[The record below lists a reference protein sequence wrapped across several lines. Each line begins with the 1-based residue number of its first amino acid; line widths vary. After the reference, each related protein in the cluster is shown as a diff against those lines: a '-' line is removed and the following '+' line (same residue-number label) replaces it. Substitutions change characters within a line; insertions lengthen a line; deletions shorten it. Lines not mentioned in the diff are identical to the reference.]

1 MDKNRII
8 SFFVLIACLTCSYS
22 FSQQQKEGIKPG
34 QYRAIHLTVK
44 DGLSGYGLYVMFK
57 DSKGFLWIGGTS
69 NVGELHRFDGV
80 VFKKYVP
87 DAGESGEIN
96 SGYIQSFEEDS
107 LHNIW
112 IGTGKGISRYDIK
125 ADTFT
130 NFLPLIDTGSA
141 SRTIVP
147 FWATKDEVFCVEPE
161 AWITIFN
168 IHTLARK
175 KLIQLSKKDDPGIL
189 WNTNKSFFDSGSN
202 SIWVLRNYEQQRG
215 GLEQIFLDG
224 KIKYYSWPCY
234 RKNVTHPRHDA
245 EDMVYDPKRN
255 SVWINSGDGLLE
267 FSLNDKRFRPVDALK
282 ELINFKNYD
291 RGVGID
297 IDPNGR
303 VWFASYPN
311 YIFIYDPD
319 TEEVRK
325 PLADTSLQKLAA
337 EYNAHL
343 YCDKDG
349 IVWTSNFMFNGVY
362 ELLPYN
368 PPVKR
373 YAPDSKLP
381 GSLSNK
387 NIASIVPG
395 PKGKMWIGTLDGL
408 NIFDPVSERF
418 EVLREKDLPG
428 IRGKLIRPLV
438 IDTIHQKAW
447 LEAGNIDGIGQIMAD
462 IYEMNLATRECRPI
476 IFRDGSIQFGKLTI
490 GNYRLVKAY
499 KNGLLICDGE
509 HGLFEVKENS
519 LYADLVFPFNKYTG
533 ITNMILD
540 EDRFLFLRGEGIVAD
555 HNFSFENMH
564 GKWIKIPH
572 LLDTLKW
579 FNIFYD
585 KKDQSQ
591 WISFNSGLV
600 HYDHRFR
607 KIRSYTENDAYAASD
622 ASGFNMLFDN
632 SGYIWFDN
640 YLNQICRLDTASG
653 IINVLTEADGYKEQ
667 AYGSGSSAA
676 KDARGN
682 LYFGDGRYNDLTIG
696 LDRIY
701 PERYSSVATV
711 YLRSL
716 DINQKPFLLSAGVN
730 NLENLSLKYDQNNIN
745 IETGIIDYY
754 AKGKGHIRYKL
765 EENGK
770 DANWQYSPAYYTIRY
785 LGLQPGKY
793 KLILQASDMGNEYNG
808 LRKIITI
815 IISPPF
821 WQTTWFRI
829 LAILFV
835 LALLYGSIYYRSRHL
850 KERNL
855 VLEQKVMQ
863 RTNELNTS
871 LAELKTTQGQLIQSE
886 KMASLGELTSGIA
899 HEIKNPLNFI
909 NNFSELNLDL
919 ISEIENQPNKD
930 PEESQLLK
938 TLKKNSEKIN
948 HHGKRVDDIVK
959 SMLQHSRV
967 GNLIKE
973 PVNIN
978 VLCEESLKLAWHGF
992 KAKEKT
998 FQASFETHFDPHLPQ
1013 IMAIPQD
1020 LGRVLLNLIN
1030 NSFYAVHEK
1039 KRKMQVVSPGG
1050 SEIESSY
1057 KPMVTVST
1065 ERSDKKIMIIVTDNG
1080 TGIPQKIV
1088 SKIFQPFFTTK
1099 PTGEGTGLGLSMSY
1113 DIITKSHGGELHVK
1127 SVEAHPDD
1135 PVGRGNGTVFEI
1147 ILPVQ

>member
-1 MDKNRII
+1 MCRKIAI
-8 SFFVLIACLTCSYS
+8 HVFVLIACATGDHC
-22 FSQQQKEGIKPG
+22 FAQQNKPD

-44 DGLSGYGLYVMFK
+44 DGLSGYGMYTMYK
-57 DSKGFLWIGGTS
+57 DSKGFLWIGSTS

-130 NFLPLIDTGSA
+130 NFLPLIDTGS
-141 SRTIVP
+141 SSPTIVP
-147 FWATKDEVFCVEPE
+147 FWATKDEVFCMEPG
-161 AWITIFN
+161 ALITIFN

-175 KLIQLSKKDDPGIL
+175 KLVQLSKKDDPGIL
-189 WNTNKSFFDSGSN
+189 SNLNKSFFDAGSN
-202 SIWVLRNYEQQRG
+202 SIWMLRNYEQQRA

-234 RKNVTHPRHDA
+234 RKNVNHPRHDA
-245 EDMVYDPKRN
+245 EDMVYAPKRN
-255 SVWINSGDGLLE
+255 SIWINSGDGLLE
-267 FSLNDKRFRPVDALK
+267 FSLNDKQFRPVDALK
-282 ELINFKNYD
+282 KLINFKNYD

-311 YIFIYDPD
+311 NILIYDPE
-319 TEEVRK
+319 TEELQK
-325 PLADTSLQKLAA
+325 PLSDTSLQKRAG
-337 EYNAHL
+337 EYNVRL
-343 YCDKDG
+343 YCDRDG

-373 YAPDSKLP
+373 YAPDPKLP

-387 NIASIVPG
+387 NIVTIVPG
-395 PKGKMWIGTLDGL
+395 PAGKMWMGTLDGL

-428 IRGKLIRPLV
+428 IRGKLILPLV

-447 LEAGNIDGIGQIMAD
+447 LEAGSIAQTGQLVGD
-462 IYEMNLATRECRPI
+462 IYEMNLETRECRPI
-476 IFRDGSIQFGKLTI
+476 IFRDGSRQFGKIAI

-499 KNGLLICDGE
+499 KNGLLICYEQYGHE
-509 HGLFEVKENS
+509 HGHGLFEVKENS

-555 HNFSFENMH
+555 RNFSFENLH

-591 WISFNSGLV
+591 WISFNYGLV
-600 HYDHRFR
+600 HYDKGFH
-607 KIRSYTENDAYAASD
+607 KIRSYTENDVYAASD
-622 ASGFNMLFDN
+622 PSAFNMQFDN
-632 SGYIWFDN
+632 AGYMWFDN

-653 IINVLTEADGYKEQ
+653 IINVLTETDGYKEQ

-682 LYFGDGRYNDLTIG
+682 LYFGDAGYNDLTIG

-701 PERYSSVATV
+701 PDRYSSLATV

-770 DANWQYSPAYYTIRY
+770 DANWQYSPAYFTIRY

-793 KLILQASDMGNEYNG
+793 KLTLQASNVGNEFNSPM
-808 LRKIITI
+808 KILLIN
-815 IISPPF
+815 ISPAF
-821 WQTTWFRI
+821 WNTWWCRTIAAFFILGVFYLVIRYRTQKRFR
-829 LAILFV
+829 LRL
-835 LALLYGSIYYRSRHL
+835 
-850 KERNL
+850 ER
-855 VLEQKVMQ
+855 LEKDREV
-863 RTNELNTS
+863 
-871 LAELKTTQGQLIQSE
+871 AELRQQKTEMEMQALRAQMNPHFIFNSLNSINRFILQNNRAQASE
-886 KMASLGELTSGIA
+886 YLTKFSKLVRMILQNSQASLISLEAELEALGLYLEMEALRFNYHFDYKITTSKDLDI
-899 HEIKNPLNFI
+899 EVLQVPPLI
-909 NNFSELNLDL
+909 LQPYV
-919 ISEIENQPNKD
+919 ENA
-930 PEESQLLK
+930 
-938 TLKKNSEKIN
+938 I
-948 HHGKRVDDIVK
+948 
-959 SMLQHSRV
+959 
-967 GNLIKE
+967 
-973 PVNIN
+973 
-978 VLCEESLKLAWHGF
+978 WHGLMHKEEKGHLNIEVVEKEDQLYF
-992 KAKEKT
+992 SVSDNGIGRAKAKELASKT
-998 FQASFETHFDPHLPQ
+998 ATKHKSMGLRITASR
-1013 IMAIPQD
+1013 IAILQKNGSQESPVTIYD
-1020 LGRVLLNLIN
+1020 RVNEDDTAAGTEVIIKMPLI
-1030 NSFYAVHEK
+1030 
-1039 KRKMQVVSPGG
+1039 
-1050 SEIESSY
+1050 
-1057 KPMVTVST
+1057 
-1065 ERSDKKIMIIVTDNG
+1065 
-1080 TGIPQKIV
+1080 
-1088 SKIFQPFFTTK
+1088 
-1099 PTGEGTGLGLSMSY
+1099 Y
-1113 DIITKSHGGELHVK
+1113 D
-1127 SVEAHPDD
+1127 
-1135 PVGRGNGTVFEI
+1135 
-1147 ILPVQ
+1147 